1 MLAMTSLDIEPCLW
15 CMQDF
20 AEYAIIYQ
28 LKQNLLFDILPNH
41 EKSWFFGSIGVIK
54 LLIDIAILITP

>member
-1 MLAMTSLDIEPCLW
+1 MINNFRDNFKIFCQFVQPRVK
-15 CMQDF
+15 
-20 AEYAIIYQ
+20 YAIIYQ

-54 LLIDIAILITP
+54 LLIDTAILVAP